1 MKRLVLLSFLSLI
14 INLGFS
20 QSPEG
25 FTYQSILRDSNGDV
39 VPLQNVDIRFSILQG
54 SSSGPSIY
62 TETHTTVTND
72 YGLINLFI
80 GQGTTS
86 DDLSLIIWNN
96 GPYFAF
102 VEADPDGS
110 GYQVVSTTQM
120 MSVPFALY
128 AKYGEDA
135 DIDPTNEYNTGAVLN
150 GTDLEIIDAGGT
162 QTVDLSSLQDG
173 VDDADNDPTNE
184 YNTGAV
190 LSGTDLEITDAGGT
204 QTVDLS
210 SLSNSGTDDQ
220 NISGSGLAG
229 TTLTIGI
236 ENGTNETV
244 DLSSLQD
251 GVDDADNDPTN
262 EYNTGAVLSGT
273 DLEITDAGGTQTV
286 DLSSLSNSGTD
297 DQNIS
302 GSGLAGTT
310 LTIGI
315 ENGTNE
321 TVDLS
326 SLQDGVDDAD
336 NDPTNEYNTGAVLS
350 GTDLEIT
357 DAGGTQTVDLSSL
370 QDGVDDADNDPTNE
384 YNTGAVLSGTDLE
397 ITDAG
402 GTQTVDL
409 SSLQDGV
416 DDADNDPTNEY
427 NTSFVLNGT
436 NLEITDAGGTQTVD
450 VISLTGT
457 GTDDQNLTG
466 ATLTG
471 TSLQIDIESGTSAT
485 VDLAGLQDG
494 VDDADNDPTNEYNTG
509 AVLSGTDLEI
519 TDAGGTQTVDLS
531 SLFDDGDWIVSGN
544 DIYNANSRAVGIGDI
559 TPDHKLDVELGT
571 ALTTGDTI
579 VMKSYVIHGSGTG
592 TANGTSIQ
600 GYART
605 NSWSGT
611 ANMIGVHGYAEDV
624 ATSVTSRDI
633 SVIGVKGE
641 AEATTFGTTEAIG
654 GFFTASGAD
663 NNYAGIFENGDVGIG
678 TTTPSEKLDVVGN
691 IEFSGSLEPNALPGS
706 SGEVLVSQGA
716 GVAPVWQ
723 AERDLVNLLS
733 VVGTT
738 DISITAGPGGNG
750 FVLMDEMTIT
760 FTPNHTPVMVNFTAG
775 GTYTSSNY
783 DDHSIWFEM
792 RKDGVS
798 YREFDTGTGVNWNL
812 WEIGISY
819 PVDVTVGVS
828 TTISIYWDA
837 ARGSAPSTSIN
848 CIPASVTYSA
858 RALQII
864 DAP

>member
-1 MKRLVLLSFLSLI
+1 
-14 INLGFS
+14 
-20 QSPEG
+20 
-25 FTYQSILRDSNGDV
+25 
-39 VPLQNVDIRFSILQG
+39 
-54 SSSGPSIY
+54 
-62 TETHTTVTND
+62 
-72 YGLINLFI
+72 
-80 GQGTTS
+80 
-86 DDLSLIIWNN
+86 
-96 GPYFAF
+96 
-102 VEADPDGS
+102 
-110 GYQVVSTTQM
+110 
-120 MSVPFALY
+120 
-128 AKYGEDA
+128 
-135 DIDPTNEYNTGAVLN
+135 
-150 GTDLEIIDAGGT
+150 LEITDAGGT
-162 QTVDLSSLQDG
+162 QTVDLSSFSSTDDQNISGSGLAGTTLTIGIQDG
-173 VDDADNDPTNE
+173 TNETVDLATLVDDADADPTNE

-190 LSGTDLEITDAGGT
+190 LSGTDLEITDG
-204 QTVDLS
+204 
-210 SLSNSGTDDQ
+210 
-220 NISGSGLAG
+220 
-229 TTLTIGI
+229 
-236 ENGTNETV
+236 
-244 DLSSLQD
+244 
-251 GVDDADNDPTN
+251 
-262 EYNTGAVLSGT
+262 
-273 DLEITDAGGTQTV
+273 
-286 DLSSLSNSGTD
+286 
-297 DQNIS
+297 
-302 GSGLAGTT
+302 
-310 LTIGI
+310 
-315 ENGTNE
+315 
-321 TVDLS
+321 
-326 SLQDGVDDAD
+326 
-336 NDPTNEYNTGAVLS
+336 
-350 GTDLEIT
+350 
-357 DAGGTQTVDLSSL
+357 
-370 QDGVDDADNDPTNE
+370 
-384 YNTGAVLSGTDLE
+384 
-397 ITDAG
+397 
-402 GTQTVDL
+402 
-409 SSLQDGV
+409 
-416 DDADNDPTNEY
+416 
-427 NTSFVLNGT
+427 
-436 NLEITDAGGTQTVD
+436 
-450 VISLTGT
+450 
-457 GTDDQNLTG
+457 
-466 ATLTG
+466 
-471 TSLQIDIESGTSAT
+471 
-485 VDLAGLQDG
+485 
-494 VDDADNDPTNEYNTG
+494 
-509 AVLSGTDLEI
+509 
-519 TDAGGTQTVDLS
+519 GGTQTVDLS

-624 ATSVTSRDI
+624 ATSVTTRDI

-783 DDHSIWFEM
+783 DDHSIWFEL

-848 CIPASVTYSA
+848 CMPASVTYSA